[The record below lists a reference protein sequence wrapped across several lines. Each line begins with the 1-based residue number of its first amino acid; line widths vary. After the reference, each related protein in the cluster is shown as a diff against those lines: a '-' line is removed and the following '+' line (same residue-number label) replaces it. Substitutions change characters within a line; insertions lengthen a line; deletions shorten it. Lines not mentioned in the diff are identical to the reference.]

1 MIRLSHA
8 AIRHPLRTLAIALL
22 ATFAAAPGLLRLEL
36 RTDGHSLVPRDA
48 PAIVYD
54 REVRDQLGVRD
65 PIAVVIRTAHPEGA
79 LNPATLRRVVELT
92 RALATLDGV
101 EPFNVVSLATENTFR
116 FRPGTFKLRTFLD
129 PLPETPERLAELR
142 SDLGRIGLYDG
153 VLISKDGRATAV
165 LVGTPPDVDRAEFYR
180 QVREVAEGMAGPGSG
195 PGDSIDVLGAPVAE
209 ALLGSHIL
217 ADLGLPQ
224 AFLENAASTAST
236 ASTVGRTGP
245 GLVPIVFAVMALVF
259 LIAFRHPMAALTP
272 LATIGACLVTTFG
285 LMGWFGVP
293 VYLTTTIL
301 PVILT
306 AVGVTDQIHVY
317 HRYGELR
324 RSRPGLDPA
333 ALVRTTMDEMAWPVT
348 QTWVTT
354 AVGFLSFAI
363 SPLPPVQAFGLFA
376 ALGIL
381 VCLSWSLAVAPALLV
396 LLKPKLGRARASA
409 GGGALRGFYARL
421 ARGAI
426 RRRRLVLAG
435 AGLVL
440 LISLDGVRRLVVQD
454 SWVDGFAPES
464 ELAQA
469 MHRFDRDFLGAHQ
482 LLVTVEAEPFAAK
495 TEIAGA
501 AVGEHRVELTGL
513 RLPEGFDVSRLAA
526 SWIRIKA
533 RPAPEPT
540 MSPASPA
547 PPVPPAF
554 VMPRDWSGSIESV
567 ERIGDRLVATLPL
580 KAGSPH
586 FWLNPSP
593 GERLDVEIKRE
604 PFMNPALIRK
614 VGELERFIAS
624 REAVGGVFGPAAY
637 LSTTAFMADPD
648 TPGSRVLPD
657 YPEKARSYWR
667 LYGSVRGPE
676 RLGQLVDR
684 DYSRVVLT
692 AFVKEPHY
700 GTMGRLMTDLRAW
713 ERRHLAP
720 LGLKLGFAG
729 DIAVSQTLI
738 GAIVTTQVR
747 SLALSLGG
755 VFVLIAI
762 LSRSVRQGL
771 LCIVPSALAVL
782 LSFAVMGWLGITLGV
797 ATSMFA
803 GMTLGVGVDYVVHL
817 VDRHRRAKAD
827 GLTADADAAGAAA
840 EALAETGPPITIDTL
855 GVGLAFS
862 VLLVSQVPANA
873 RLGGL
878 LAFSLLVCLAATLL
892 IVPVLLAGGGDRS
905 VRETDTPPA

>member
-1 MIRLSHA
+1 MRPASSRQPALRNSRLPRVIRLSHA

-92 RALATLDGV
+92 RELATLDGV

-129 PLPETPERLAELR
+129 PLPETPGRLAELR
-142 SDLGRIGLYDG
+142 DDLRRIGLYDG

-180 QVREVAEGMAGPGSG
+180 RVRGLVEGTTGPGK
-195 PGDSIDVLGAPVAE
+195 DSIDVLGAPVAE

-224 AFLENAASTAST
+224 AFLEDAASA
-236 ASTVGRTGP
+236 VGRTGP

-272 LATIGACLVTTFG
+272 LSTLGACLVTTFG
-285 LMGWFGVP
+285 IMGWLGVP

-324 RSRPGLDPA
+324 RSRPDLDPVG
-333 ALVRTTMDEMAWPVT
+333 LVRETMEEMAWPVT

-381 VCLSWSLAVAPALLV
+381 VCLSWSLAVVPALLV
-396 LLKPKLGRARASA
+396 LLKPRLGRRPARTD
-409 GGGALRGFYARL
+409 GALHGVYARL
-421 ARGAI
+421 ARAAI
-426 RRRRLVLAG
+426 RRRKLVLAG

-440 LISLDGVRRLVVQD
+440 LVSLDGVRRLVVQD

-469 MHRFDRDFLGAHQ
+469 MRRFDRDFLGAHQ
-482 LLVTVEAEPFAAK
+482 LLVTVEAEPFAA
-495 TEIAGA
+495 TGEIAGA
-501 AVGEHRVELTGL
+501 AVGEHRVDLTGL
-513 RLPEGFDVSRLAA
+513 RLPEGFDASRLAA
-526 SWIRIKA
+526 SWIRIAA
-533 RPAPEPT
+533 RPVPE
-540 MSPASPA
+540 SESEPAA
-547 PPVPPAF
+547 PPVPPEF
-554 VMPRDWSGSIESV
+554 VIPRDWSGSIESA
-567 ERIGDRLVATLPL
+567 ERIGGRLVATLPL

-586 FWLNPSP
+586 FLLAPRP
-593 GERLDVEIKRE
+593 GEALDVEIKRE

-614 VGELERFIAS
+614 VGELEAFLAT
-624 REAVGGVFGPAAY
+624 REAVGGVFGPAVY

-648 TPGSRVLPD
+648 TPGSRVLPE

-684 DYSRVVLT
+684 DYSRVAIT

-700 GTMGRLMTDLRAW
+700 GTMGRLMSDLRSW
-713 ERRHLAP
+713 ESRHLAP

-755 VFVLIAI
+755 VFLLIAL

-782 LSFAVMGWLGITLGV
+782 LSFAAMGWLGIPLGV

-817 VDRHRRAKAD
+817 VDRHRRAKA
-827 GLTADADAAGAAA
+827 AGRTDEAAAA

-855 GVGLAFS
+855 GVGLSFS
-862 VLLVSQVPANA
+862 VLLISQVPANA

-892 IVPVLLAGGGDRS
+892 IVPVLLAGGRKT
-905 VRETDTPPA
+905 V